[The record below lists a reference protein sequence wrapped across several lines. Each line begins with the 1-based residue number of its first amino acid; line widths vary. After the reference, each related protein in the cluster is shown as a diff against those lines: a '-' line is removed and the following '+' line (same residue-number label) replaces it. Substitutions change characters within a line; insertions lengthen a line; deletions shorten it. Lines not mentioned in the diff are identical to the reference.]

1 MQKNM
6 RLRLLLLCICGLS
19 LFACKEKQ
27 KSSSAE
33 EKTTPVVPVKVEDT
47 SERYFSIRDYFDD
60 QWNTRRGSPYTLLK
74 IYNVNGKSDSAFVPL
89 DSALWFSMR
98 APFDAADISDKKFL
112 GLYKFDSFDDET
124 TETTHLYY
132 ESVSPDLYLQ
142 KMDISADI
150 FTNRVKSV
158 YMETKS
164 VKDGRRINQKLQY
177 IPDRIFQ
184 VQEYVKIEDQPG
196 KNTKLEYRYKY

>member
-1 MQKNM
+1 MQKYM
-6 RLRLLLLCICGLS
+6 RLRLLLVSICCLS

-33 EKTTPVVPVKVEDT
+33 EKTTPAVPVQVVDT

-60 QWNTRRGSPYTLLK
+60 QWKTRRGNPYTLLK
-74 IYNVNGKSDSAFVPL
+74 MHIVNGKADSAYVGL
-89 DSALWFSMR
+89 DSALWFNMR
-98 APFDAADISDKKFL
+98 APFIAADISDKKFL
-112 GLYKFDSFDDET
+112 GLYRFDSFYDET

-132 ESVSPDLYLQ
+132 EAINPDLYLQ

-150 FTNRVKSV
+150 YNNRVRSI

-164 VKDGRRINQKLQY
+164 VKDGYQVSQKLQY

-184 VQEYVKIEDQPG
+184 VQEFEKREGQPE
-196 KNTKLEYRYKY
+196 KNTRLEYRFNY

>member
-1 MQKNM
+1 M
-6 RLRLLLLCICGLS
+6 RLRSFLICICCLS

-47 SERYFSIRDYFDD
+47 SARYFSIRDYFND

-74 IYNVNGKSDSAFVPL
+74 IHQVNGKADSAFVAL
-89 DSALWFSMR
+89 DSVLWFTMR

-112 GLYKFDSFDDET
+112 GLYKFDAFDDEST
-124 TETTHLYY
+124 QTTHLYY

-142 KMDISADI
+142 KMDISADV
-150 FTNRVKSV
+150 FTKRVKSV
-158 YMETKS
+158 YLETKS
-164 VKDGRRINQKLQY
+164 IKEGHQFNQKLQY

-184 VQEYVKIEDQPG
+184 VQEFEKIEGQPE
-196 KNTKLEYRYKY
+196 KNTKLEYRYNY

>member
-1 MQKNM
+1 M

-33 EKTTPVVPVKVEDT
+33 EKTAPVVPVKVEDT

-60 QWNTRRGSPYTLLK
+60 QWNTRRGSPYTLLRIHK
-74 IYNVNGKSDSAFVPL
+74 VNNKEDSAFVGL
-89 DSALWFSMR
+89 DSVLWFSMR

-164 VKDGRRINQKLQY
+164 IKDGRQVNQKLQY

-184 VQEYVKIEDQPG
+184 VQEYEKIEGQPG

>member
-74 IYNVNGKSDSAFVPL
+74 IHKVNNKTDSAFVAL
-89 DSALWFSMR
+89 DSVLWFSMR
-98 APFDAADISDKKFL
+98 APF
-112 GLYKFDSFDDET
+112 
-124 TETTHLYY
+124 
-132 ESVSPDLYLQ
+132 
-142 KMDISADI
+142 
-150 FTNRVKSV
+150 
-158 YMETKS
+158 
-164 VKDGRRINQKLQY
+164 
-177 IPDRIFQ
+177 
-184 VQEYVKIEDQPG
+184 
-196 KNTKLEYRYKY
+196 